1 MKQIKI
7 GIYNSSIN
15 SIFTKIIGMIDL
27 RSDTV
32 TKPEKKMLDYMFQ
45 AKLGDD
51 VFEEDPTVNE
61 LQDYA
66 ASLFGKESALYCSS
80 GTQTNQI
87 AINLHVNPGGEVIC
101 HKDSHVFK
109 YEGGGI
115 AKNSGASTRTVSGD
129 RGRITVDEIENWI
142 NPENDVH
149 YPLTQLVSIED
160 TANRGGGAV
169 YDFNE
174 IVRIR
179 AFCNKM
185 NLPLHLD
192 GARVFNAL
200 TENQIDYRTYG
211 KQFDS
216 ISICLSKGLGAPV
229 GSLLLG
235 DNDFINRAK
244 RVRKVFGGGMRQ
256 AGIIAAG
263 GLFALKNNVN
273 RLTIDHQHAK
283 QLEKALNASSL
294 IKDVIPVETNIVVFE
309 LNDHKRTNEYISALE
324 KHGILAL
331 TFGKGMIRMVTHLD
345 IDQSAIHKTC
355 ECIHSIV

>member
-1 MKQIKI
+1 
-7 GIYNSSIN
+7 
-15 SIFTKIIGMIDL
+15 MIDL

-32 TKPEKKMLDYMFQ
+32 TNPSKKMLDFMFQ

-61 LQDYA
+61 LQSYA
-66 ASLFGKESALYCSS
+66 ASLFGKEDALYCSS

-115 AKNSGASTRTVSGD
+115 AKNSGASTRTVDGD
-129 RGRITVDEIENWI
+129 RGRITVEELEKWI
-142 NPENDVH
+142 NPENDIH
-149 YPLTQLVSIED
+149 YPLTQLISIED

-174 IVRIR
+174 ILRIR

-185 NLPLHLD
+185 KLPLHLD

-200 TENQIDYRTYG
+200 TENHIDYKEYG

-235 DNDFINRAK
+235 DKDFIHQAR

-263 GLFALKNNVN
+263 GLYALQNNVE
-273 RLTIDHQHAK
+273 RLTIDHEHAK
-283 QLEKALNASSL
+283 QLEKALNTSSV
-294 IKDVIPVETNIVVFE
+294 IKCVIPVETNIVVFE
-309 LNDHKRTNEYISALE
+309 LNDHKRANEYIQTLE
-324 KHGILAL
+324 KQGVLAL

-345 IDQSAIHKTC
+345 LDQSAIQKTC
-355 ECIHSIV
+355 ECIQSIV

>member
-1 MKQIKI
+1 
-7 GIYNSSIN
+7 
-15 SIFTKIIGMIDL
+15 MIDL

-32 TKPEKKMLDYMFQ
+32 TNPSKKMLDFMFQ

-61 LQDYA
+61 LQSYA
-66 ASLFGKESALYCSS
+66 ASLFGKEDALYCSS

-115 AKNSGASTRTVSGD
+115 AKNSGASTRTVDGD
-129 RGRITVDEIENWI
+129 RGRITVEELEKWI
-142 NPENDVH
+142 NPENDIH

-174 IVRIR
+174 ILRIR

-185 NLPLHLD
+185 KLPLHLD

-200 TENQIDYRTYG
+200 TENHIDYKEYG

-235 DNDFINRAK
+235 DKDFIHQAR

-263 GLFALKNNVN
+263 GLYALQNNVE
-273 RLTIDHQHAK
+273 RLTIDHEHAK
-283 QLEKALNASSL
+283 QLEKALNTSSV
-294 IKDVIPVETNIVVFE
+294 IKCVIPVETNIVVFE
-309 LNDHKRTNEYISALE
+309 LNDHKRTNEYIQTLE
-324 KHGILAL
+324 KQGIHAL

-345 IDQSAIHKTC
+345 LDQSAIQKTC
-355 ECIHSIV
+355 ECIQSIV

>member
-1 MKQIKI
+1 
-7 GIYNSSIN
+7 
-15 SIFTKIIGMIDL
+15 MIDL

-32 TKPEKKMLDYMFQ
+32 TLPCEEMLNHMIK
-45 AKLGDD
+45 APLGDD
-51 VFEEDPTVNE
+51 VFGEDPTVNK
-61 LQDYA
+61 LQAYA
-66 ASLFGKESALYCSS
+66 ASLFGKEAALYCSS

-115 AKNSGASTRTVSGD
+115 AKNSGASTRTVNGD
-129 RGRITVDEIENWI
+129 RGRITVEEIEKWI
-142 NPENDVH
+142 NPENDIH
-149 YPLTQLVSIED
+149 YPLSQLVSIED
-160 TANRGGGAV
+160 SANRGGGAV

-174 IVRIR
+174 ILRIR

-200 TENQIDYRTYG
+200 TENQIDYKEYG

-235 DNDFINRAK
+235 DKDFIHRAR

-283 QLEKALNASSL
+283 QLEKALNTSSV
-294 IKDVIPVETNIVVFE
+294 IKYVMPVETNIVVFE
-309 LNDHKRTNEYISALE
+309 LNDHKRTKEYIISLE
-324 KHGILAL
+324 KQGILAL

-345 IDQSAIHKTC
+345 IDQSAIQKTC
-355 ECIHSIV
+355 ECIQSIL

>member
-1 MKQIKI
+1 
-7 GIYNSSIN
+7 
-15 SIFTKIIGMIDL
+15 MIDL

-32 TKPEKKMLDYMFQ
+32 TNPSKKMLDFMFQ

-51 VFEEDPTVNE
+51 VFEEDPTGNE
-61 LQDYA
+61 LQSYA
-66 ASLFGKESALYCSS
+66 ASLFGKEDALYCSS

-115 AKNSGASTRTVSGD
+115 AKNSGASTRTVDGD
-129 RGRITVDEIENWI
+129 RGRITVEELEKWI
-142 NPENDVH
+142 NPENDIH
-149 YPLTQLVSIED
+149 YPLTQLISIED

-174 IVRIR
+174 ILRIK

-185 NLPLHLD
+185 KLPLHLD

-200 TENQIDYRTYG
+200 TENHIDYKEYG

-235 DNDFINRAK
+235 DKDFIHQAR

-263 GLFALKNNVN
+263 GLFALQNNVE
-273 RLTIDHQHAK
+273 RLTIDHEHAK
-283 QLEKALNASSL
+283 QLEKALNTSSV
-294 IKDVIPVETNIVVFE
+294 IKCVIPVETNIVVFE
-309 LNDHKRTNEYISALE
+309 LNDHKKTNEYIQTLE
-324 KHGILAL
+324 KQGVLAL

-345 IDQSAIHKTC
+345 LDQSAIQKTC
-355 ECIHSIV
+355 ECIQSIV

>member
-1 MKQIKI
+1 
-7 GIYNSSIN
+7 
-15 SIFTKIIGMIDL
+15 MIDL

-32 TKPEKKMLDYMFQ
+32 TNPSKKMLDFMFQ

-61 LQDYA
+61 LQSYA
-66 ASLFGKESALYCSS
+66 ASLFGKEDALYCSS

-115 AKNSGASTRTVSGD
+115 AKNSGASTRTVDGD
-129 RGRITVDEIENWI
+129 RGRITVEELEKWI
-142 NPENDVH
+142 NPENDIH

-174 IVRIR
+174 ILRIR

-185 NLPLHLD
+185 KLPLHLD

-200 TENQIDYRTYG
+200 TENHIDYKEYG

-235 DNDFINRAK
+235 DKDFIHQAR

-263 GLFALKNNVN
+263 GLYALQNNLE
-273 RLTIDHQHAK
+273 RLTIDHEHAK
-283 QLEKALNASSL
+283 QLEKALNTSSV
-294 IKDVIPVETNIVVFE
+294 IKCVIPVETNIVVFE
-309 LNDHKRTNEYISALE
+309 LNDHKRTNEYIKTLE
-324 KHGILAL
+324 KQGVLAL

-345 IDQSAIHKTC
+345 LNQSAIQKTC
-355 ECIHSIV
+355 KCIQSIV

>member
-1 MKQIKI
+1 
-7 GIYNSSIN
+7 
-15 SIFTKIIGMIDL
+15 
-27 RSDTV
+27 
-32 TKPEKKMLDYMFQ
+32 
-45 AKLGDD
+45 
-51 VFEEDPTVNE
+51 
-61 LQDYA
+61 
-66 ASLFGKESALYCSS
+66 
-80 GTQTNQI
+80 
-87 AINLHVNPGGEVIC
+87 VIC

-115 AKNSGASTRTVSGD
+115 AKNSGASTRTVDGD
-129 RGRITVDEIENWI
+129 RGRITVEELEKWI
-142 NPENDVH
+142 NPENDIH
-149 YPLTQLVSIED
+149 YPLTQLISIED

-174 IVRIR
+174 ILRIR

-185 NLPLHLD
+185 KLPLHLD

-200 TENQIDYRTYG
+200 TENHIDYKEYG

-235 DNDFINRAK
+235 DKDFIHQAR

-263 GLFALKNNVN
+263 GLFALQNNVE
-273 RLTIDHQHAK
+273 RLTIDHEHAK
-283 QLEKALNASSL
+283 QLEKALNTSSV
-294 IKDVIPVETNIVVFE
+294 IKCVIPVETNIVVFE
-309 LNDHKRTNEYISALE
+309 LNDHKRTNEYIQTLE
-324 KHGILAL
+324 KQGVLAL

-345 IDQSAIHKTC
+345 LDQSAIQKTC
-355 ECIHSIV
+355 ECIQSIV